1 MNILLTGGL
10 GFIGSHT
17 ASVLVGKGFN
27 PILLDNLCNSQIS
40 TLDRLEQIAEKKL
53 VFCGADVRDKNAV
66 CQILKEHQIHA
77 VMHFAGLKSVAE
89 SESEPLQYYDN
100 NVSGT
105 ISLVQTMQ
113 EAGLRKLIFSSS
125 ATVYGIPQYLPY
137 DEYHPTAPI
146 NTYGRT
152 KLQVEHILRDLA
164 QSDPSWSIACLR
176 YFNPVGAH
184 ASGLIG
190 ELPKGLPNNLMP
202 YVCQVASGALPYLK
216 IFGDDYDTPDGTGQ
230 RDYIHVMDLA
240 EGHLATLNFLE
251 ARPGCHFINLGTG
264 VPYSVKQLLSAF
276 EKTIDRTLNQKIEG
290 RRSGDL
296 PVYYATADKAKTLL
310 GWQANRT
317 VQSMCDS
324 AWNFHRQSK
333 HDNGQY
339 YGRWEADMLRLA
351 KPQML

>member
-17 ASVLVGKGFN
+17 ASVLVSKGYN
-27 PILLDNLCNSQIS
+27 PILLDNLCNSQPE
-40 TLDRLEQIAEKKL
+40 TVDRLEQIAGKKL
-53 VFCGADVRDKNAV
+53 VFCNVDVRDTSAV
-66 CQILKEHQIHA
+66 RQILKDQQINA

-89 SESEPLQYYDN
+89 SESEPLKYYDN

-105 ISLVQTMQ
+105 ISLIEAMQ
-113 EAGLRKLIFSSS
+113 EVGLRQLIFSSS

-137 DEYHPTAPI
+137 DENHPTVPI

-152 KLQVEHILRDLA
+152 KLQVEDILRDLA

-190 ELPKGLPNNLMP
+190 ELPKGIPNNLMP
-202 YVCQVASGALPYLK
+202 YVCQVASGKLPCLK
-216 IFGDDYDTPDGTGQ
+216 IFGDDYETSDGTGQ

-240 EGHLATLNFLE
+240 EGHLATLLYLE
-251 ARPGCHFINLGTG
+251 ANPGCHFINLGTG
-264 VPYSVKQLLSAF
+264 QPYSVKQLVAAF
-276 EKTIDRTLNQKIEG
+276 EKAIGRAINQEIEA

-296 PVYYATADKAKTLL
+296 PVYYATADKAKALL
-310 GWQANRT
+310 GWEAGRDL
-317 VQSMCDS
+317 QSMCDS
-324 AWNFHRQSK
+324 AWNFHKQST
-333 HDNGQY
+333 HANG
-339 YGRWEADMLRLA
+339 R
-351 KPQML
+351 

>member
-17 ASVLVGKGFN
+17 ASVLLDRGLS
-27 PILLDNLCNSQIS
+27 PILLDNLCNSQLS
-40 TLDRLEQIAEKKL
+40 TLGRLEQIAKKKL
-53 VFCGADVRDKNAV
+53 VFCDADVRDKNAV
-66 CQILKEHQIHA
+66 RQILKEHQIQA

-89 SESEPLQYYDN
+89 SESEPLKYYDN

-105 ISLVQTMQ
+105 ISLVQAMQ
-113 EAGLRKLIFSSS
+113 EAGLRQFIFSSS
-125 ATVYGIPQYLPY
+125 ATVYGTPQYLPY
-137 DEYHPTAPI
+137 DEHHPTVPI

-184 ASGLIG
+184 PSGLIG
-190 ELPKGLPNNLMP
+190 ELPKGIPNNLMP
-202 YVCQVASGALPYLK
+202 YVCQVAAGTLPYLK

-240 EGHLATLNFLE
+240 EGHLATLHFLE
-251 ARPGCHFINLGTG
+251 THPGCHFINLGTG
-264 VPYSVKQLLSAF
+264 VPYSVKQLLAAF
-276 EKTIDRTLNQKIEG
+276 EKTIDRTLDQQIEA

-296 PVYYATADKAKTLL
+296 PVYYATADKAKALL
-310 GWQANRT
+310 GWQASRT
-317 VQSMCDS
+317 LQSMCDS
-324 AWNFHRQSK
+324 AWNFHQQSR
-333 HDNGQY
+333 HANG
-339 YGRWEADMLRLA
+339 R
-351 KPQML
+351 

>member
-17 ASVLVGKGFN
+17 ASVLVSKGYN
-27 PILLDNLCNSQIS
+27 PILLDNLCNSQPE
-40 TLDRLEQIAEKKL
+40 TVDRLEQIAGKKL
-53 VFCGADVRDKNAV
+53 VFCNVDVRDTSTV
-66 CQILKEHQIHA
+66 RQILKDQQINA

-89 SESEPLQYYDN
+89 SESEPLKYYDN

-105 ISLVQTMQ
+105 ISLIEAMQ
-113 EAGLRKLIFSSS
+113 EVGLRQLIFSSS

-137 DEYHPTAPI
+137 DENHPTVPI

-152 KLQVEHILRDLA
+152 KLQVEDILRDLA

-190 ELPKGLPNNLMP
+190 ELPKGIPNNLMP
-202 YVCQVASGALPYLK
+202 YVCQVASGKLPYLK
-216 IFGDDYDTPDGTGQ
+216 IFGDDYETPDGTGQ

-240 EGHLATLNFLE
+240 EGHLATLLYLE
-251 ARPGCHFINLGTG
+251 NHPGCHFINLGTG
-264 VPYSVKQLLSAF
+264 QPYSVKQLVAAF
-276 EKTIDRTLNQKIEG
+276 EKAIGRAINQEIEA

-296 PVYYATADKAKTLL
+296 PVYYATADKAKALL
-310 GWQANRT
+310 GWEAGRDL
-317 VQSMCDS
+317 QSMCDS
-324 AWNFHRQSK
+324 AWNFHKQST
-333 HDNGQY
+333 HANG
-339 YGRWEADMLRLA
+339 R
-351 KPQML
+351 